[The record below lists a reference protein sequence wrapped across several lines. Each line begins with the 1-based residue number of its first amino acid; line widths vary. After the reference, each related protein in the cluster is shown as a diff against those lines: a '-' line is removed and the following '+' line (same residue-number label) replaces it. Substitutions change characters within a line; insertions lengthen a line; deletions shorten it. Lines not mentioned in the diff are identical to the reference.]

1 MPDSRRQPAPN
12 PVVASDFDL
21 DGAFFFPGPD
31 GVPIPVIGAG
41 DVTRQLPGT
50 PTRLLASV
58 VPILR
63 RQGDV
68 VTAEGTAFAIS
79 QCGLY
84 LTARHCVFPGQGYPP
99 DDEYDEAV
107 GELFILPIDQSESVV
122 RVNHRGLRVTGISY
136 FGGQSDLA
144 LLQVDMSNWPGL
156 FPEGPEPIPLSTNEV
171 RVGTHCAALGF
182 GEMQI
187 GEVVSFGDGG
197 VTYAG
202 MGPLHASEGFVE
214 AVLPEGRDRTLIGY
228 PCVQVGTTCPQG
240 MSGGPVFREDGSVI
254 GVVSRGLDGIES
266 APVEYFALHGPI
278 ASLGIPRRELRGQ
291 RVTVADFVIK
301 GRIRTHGFQ
310 RYEIIPKGD
319 HARVAWSVPS
329 NRRLPQD
336 FKRSAK
342 AAPQQRHGTRK
353 RGTRR

>member
-1 MPDSRRQPAPN
+1 MTNHEMPDSRRQPAPN

-107 GELFILPIDQSESVV
+107 GEGEHVIYLECEQPDAESYQGNPWGV
-122 RVNHRGLRVTGISY
+122 RWRQ
-136 FGGQSDLA
+136 GQ
-144 LLQVDMSNWPGL
+144 
-156 FPEGPEPIPLSTNEV
+156 
-171 RVGTHCAALGF
+171 
-182 GEMQI
+182 
-187 GEVVSFGDGG
+187 
-197 VTYAG
+197 
-202 MGPLHASEGFVE
+202 
-214 AVLPEGRDRTLIGY
+214 
-228 PCVQVGTTCPQG
+228 CV
-240 MSGGPVFREDGSVI
+240 
-254 GVVSRGLDGIES
+254 
-266 APVEYFALHGPI
+266 
-278 ASLGIPRRELRGQ
+278 
-291 RVTVADFVIK
+291 
-301 GRIRTHGFQ
+301 
-310 RYEIIPKGD
+310 
-319 HARVAWSVPS
+319 
-329 NRRLPQD
+329 
-336 FKRSAK
+336 
-342 AAPQQRHGTRK
+342 
-353 RGTRR
+353 